1 MGLDKGHAVLD
12 QVVNALRRLLS
23 ALSGDIASVLNTS
36 QGDPSVA
43 LALITKQLILK
54 RVTKRMQVN
63 KYVEKARELVALDLM
78 MAVLQKLQSAL
89 SMVTVNVLNINREDQ
104 SVDLALVIVWKF
116 LEKATVGRSV
126 VQDLE
131 PAVQEPMKAVL
142 LRLLFALSGDIV
154 NVKLINKV
162 VLNVVLA
169 LMTYL
174 NKTKKGLIML
184 VEILNV
190 ILDLMK

>member
-36 QGDPSVA
+36 QGDLSVA

-63 KYVEKARELVALDLM
+63 KSVEKARELVALDLM

-104 SVDLALVIVWKF
+104 NVDLALVKVWKF

-131 PAVQEPMKAVL
+131 PVVQDPMKAVL

>member
-36 QGDPSVA
+36 QGDLSVA

-63 KYVEKARELVALDLM
+63 KSVEKARELVALVLM
-78 MAVLQKLQSAL
+78 MAVLQKLQFAQ

-104 SVDLALVIVWKF
+104 SVDLALVKVWKF

-131 PAVQEPMKAVL
+131 PAVQDPMKAVL
-142 LRLLFALSGDIV
+142 LWLLFALSGDIV

-169 LMTYL
+169 LMT
-174 NKTKKGLIML
+174 
-184 VEILNV
+184 
-190 ILDLMK
+190 

>member
-23 ALSGDIASVLNTS
+23 ALNGDIASVLNIS
-36 QGDPSVA
+36 PGALSVA
-43 LALITKQLILK
+43 LALITMQLILK
-54 RVTKRMQVN
+54 RVTKRMQMN
-63 KYVEKARELVALDLM
+63 KSVEKARELVVLDLM
-78 MAVLQKLQSAL
+78 MAVLRKLQSAQ
-89 SMVTVNVLNINREDQ
+89 SMVTVNVLNINQEDQ
-104 SVDLALVIVWKF
+104 SVDQALVIVWKF
-116 LEKATVGRSV
+116 LEKAMVGRSV

-131 PAVQEPMKAVL
+131 PAVQDPIKTVC
-142 LRLLFALSGDIV
+142 LRLLFALSGGIV
-154 NVKLINKV
+154 NVKLINQV

-169 LMTYL
+169 LMTCL

-190 ILDLMK
+190 ILNLMK

>member
-23 ALSGDIASVLNTS
+23 ALNGDIASVLNIS
-36 QGDPSVA
+36 PGALSVA
-43 LALITKQLILK
+43 LALITMQLILK
-54 RVTKRMQVN
+54 RVTKRMQMN
-63 KYVEKARELVALDLM
+63 KSVEKARELVVLDLM
-78 MAVLQKLQSAL
+78 MAVLRKLQSAQ
-89 SMVTVNVLNINREDQ
+89 SMVTVNVLNINQEDQ
-104 SVDLALVIVWKF
+104 SVDQALVIVWKF
-116 LEKATVGRSV
+116 LEKAMVGRSV

-131 PAVQEPMKAVL
+131 PAVQDPIKTVC
-142 LRLLFALSGDIV
+142 LRLLFALSGGIV
-154 NVKLINKV
+154 NAKLINQV

-169 LMTYL
+169 LMTCL

-190 ILDLMK
+190 ILNLMK